1 MARRKGSD
9 NFGFR
14 PFDANSGIRSVPDI
28 SGAEKPNQLARP
40 QPFERR
46 FRPAVGTKDFSV
58 LSDYDYASLW
68 CRWRRGYELSM
79 YSQQAYDGL
88 VYSFKYYISGTPG
101 LGIYLPGL
109 AFMYPTTRSDMRMWM
124 VGIRPRDSFNFRDFG
139 YSVASVTNYDD
150 TTYAVKLSSRFGAPI
165 SFFTGEVLSNRYDSN
180 GIERQYGFNNYTVT
194 AVGFNNVPL
203 PPSYAPIFDTLFLSH
218 AEDKSW
224 SVVDANTLAVP
235 ATGPPAVGDFLS
247 TEMRAQC
254 TCPDFLGRE
263 GFNLYDQSLKM
274 RYPYTRIQNMVPG
287 EYDAGPDQA
296 DRLVPAIDNPGYA
309 RSFGFIYL
317 NQIYNI
323 PSYSSPS
330 YSDPNLLYFQPRW
343 CKHIYAAMWD
353 MQRRYNQGDV
363 TSPWLP
369 QPNDEPMNEWYREK
383 FDRDLKKQFE
393 FLKRERD
400 LVWWQR
406 YSPAK
411 DEMPQHMMYPDMYNM
426 MSKTLNA
433 GMLDSFATLQQ
444 NNFEMFTIDEF
455 DPFSPVNYSNLNSYD
470 GGTYANGLP
479 VSTPVNTLD
488 GGTYTNGVRN
498 PPPGLP
504 INGGTYG

>member
-28 SGAEKPNQLARP
+28 SGAEKPSQLSRP

-88 VYSFKYYISGTPG
+88 VYSFKYYISGAPG

-235 ATGPPAVGDFLS
+235 ATGPPGIGDFLS

-287 EYDAGPDQA
+287 EYDAGPDQT

-383 FDRDLKKQFE
+383 FDKDLKKQFE

-411 DEMPQHMMYPDMYNM
+411 NEMPQHMMYPDMYNM

-433 GMLDSFATLQQ
+433 GTLDSFATLQQ